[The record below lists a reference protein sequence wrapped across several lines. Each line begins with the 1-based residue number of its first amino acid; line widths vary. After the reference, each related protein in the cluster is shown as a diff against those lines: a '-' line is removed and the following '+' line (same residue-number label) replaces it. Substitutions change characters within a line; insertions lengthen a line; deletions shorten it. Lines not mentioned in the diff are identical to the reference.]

1 MTGRHYL
8 KFTRCTECEFESLLY
23 RLRDSDLSKLETLGG
38 CGSMECTG

>member
-8 KFTRCTECEFESLLY
+8 KFTQCTECEFESLLY
-23 RLRDSDLSKLETLGG
+23 RLRDSDINKIGIYGG